1 MGGYTFLRWPLYLL
15 LNRASGF
22 SMGEKVPRKRD
33 ATHAASR
40 FLAAIIAAWFSL
52 DILNYKAMT
61 KVDRKSLKQAARIQQ
76 DDVTK
81 CPGRTLQTAQN
92 PDSKVC
98 HTSPPVLAGKTMD
111 LTLLAVT
118 RALDSLIVNL
128 YRRSHPSS
136 PDAASASSTL
146 TAISRYADAFIFA
159 LSSGTVVCLHF
170 GTIPSLTCANCRW
183 YRQY

>member
-1 MGGYTFLRWPLYLL
+1 MGGYTFLKWPLYLL
-15 LNRASGF
+15 FDRASGL
-22 SMGEKVPRKRD
+22 SRGGKVPRKRD

-61 KVDRKSLKQAARIQQ
+61 QVDQKSLKQAACNQQ

-81 CPGRTLQTAQN
+81 SSGLTLQTAQH
-92 PDSKVC
+92 PDSKLC
-98 HTSPPVLAGKTMD
+98 HTSPLVLASKTMD
-111 LTLLAVT
+111 LTVLAVT

-146 TAISRYADAFIFA
+146 TAISRYADVFIFA
-159 LSSGTVVCLHF
+159 LSSGTVVCL
-170 GTIPSLTCANCRW
+170 
-183 YRQY
+183 